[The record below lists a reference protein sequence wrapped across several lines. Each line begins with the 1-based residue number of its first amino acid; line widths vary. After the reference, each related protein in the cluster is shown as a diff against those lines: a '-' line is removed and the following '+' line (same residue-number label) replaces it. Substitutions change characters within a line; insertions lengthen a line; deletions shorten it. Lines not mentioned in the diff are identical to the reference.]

1 MKRLLSVIVWSVIA
15 GAFIGPGT
23 VTTAASA
30 GAGFGLSL
38 IWALVFSTVAC
49 LVLQEASARVTV
61 ISGKELGAALRVS
74 ARSSTGGALML
85 VLVLGAIVLG
95 CAAYQAGN
103 ILGAVVGASRLTG
116 LPTAALTLAIGG
128 LAALLLWL
136 GTPRVIAILFSLLVA
151 VMGVAF
157 LVTAVSLEPSLS
169 ELLRGAL
176 VPALP
181 GGAGML
187 VLGLIGT
194 TVVPYNLF
202 LGSGLARGQSLQEL
216 RFGLPVA
223 VISGG
228 VISIGVLIVGS
239 AVSGAFSF
247 DGLTSVLSQRL
258 GGWAE
263 LLFGLGLFA
272 AGFSSAISAPWAAA
286 MTTRSLFASDDDS
299 RWRRQSWRYRS
310 VWLGVLLVGIA
321 FGLTDVR
328 PIPAIILA
336 QVLNG
341 LLLPI
346 VATFL
351 LVTANNRSLLGDSI
365 SSPLHATLMVAVV
378 LVTLV
383 LGITSL
389 ARAGAS
395 IVGAQ
400 PPDELLL
407 LTVAGVIGL
416 VAAAPVIRAVSRAR
430 GR

>member
-1 MKRLLSVIVWSVIA
+1 
-15 GAFIGPGT
+15 
-23 VTTAASA
+23 
-30 GAGFGLSL
+30 
-38 IWALVFSTVAC
+38 
-49 LVLQEASARVTV
+49 
-61 ISGKELGAALRVS
+61 
-74 ARSSTGGALML
+74 
-85 VLVLGAIVLG
+85 
-95 CAAYQAGN
+95 
-103 ILGAVVGASRLTG
+103 
-116 LPTAALTLAIGG
+116 
-128 LAALLLWL
+128 
-136 GTPRVIAILFSLLVA
+136 
-151 VMGVAF
+151 
-157 LVTAVSLEPSLS
+157 
-169 ELLRGAL
+169 
-176 VPALP
+176 
-181 GGAGML
+181 ML

-202 LGSGLARGQSLQEL
+202 LGSGLGRGQSLQEL

-239 AVSGAFSF
+239 AVSGTFSF
-247 DGLTSVLSQRL
+247 DGLTAVLSQRL

-286 MTTRSLFASDDDS
+286 MTTRSLFASGDDS
-299 RWRRQSWRYRS
+299 HWHRQSWRYRS
-310 VWLGVLLVGIA
+310 VWLGVLLVGVG
-321 FGLTDVR
+321 FGLADIR

-341 LLLPI
+341 LLLPV

-351 LVTANNRSLLGDSI
+351 LIIANNRSLLGTDGI

-395 IVGAQ
+395 VIGAQ

-407 LTVAGVIGL
+407 LAIAGAIGV
-416 VAAAPVIRAVSRAR
+416 VAAVPVIRTMMRAR
-430 GR
+430 CQ

>member
-1 MKRLLSVIVWSVIA
+1 MKRLLSVVIWSVIA

-38 IWALVFSTVAC
+38 IWALLFSTVAC

-61 ISGKELGAALRVS
+61 ISGKELGAALRT
-74 ARSSTGGALML
+74 STGGGAGGALML
-85 VLVLGAIVLG
+85 ILVLGAIVLG

-116 LPTAALTLAIGG
+116 LPTAALTLLIGG

-136 GTPRVIAILFSLLVA
+136 GTPRIIAILFSLLVA
-151 VMGVAF
+151 VMGIAF
-157 LVTAVSLEPSLS
+157 LVTAVSLGLPVA

-181 GGAGML
+181 AGSGML

-228 VISIGVLIVGS
+228 IISIGVLVVGS
-239 AVSGAFSF
+239 AVTGTFSF
-247 DGLTSVLSQRL
+247 DGLSEVLSQRL

-286 MTTRSLFASDDDS
+286 MTTRSLFDTGDN
-299 RWRRQSWRYRS
+299 RWHRQSWRYRAL
-310 VWLGVLLVGIA
+310 WLCVLLVGVG
-321 FGLTDVR
+321 FGLADVR

-351 LVTANNRSLLGDSI
+351 LITANKRTLLGDDI

-383 LGITSL
+383 LGLTSL
-389 ARAGAS
+389 ARAAAS
-395 IVGAQ
+395 LAGAQ

-407 LTVAGVIGL
+407 LAAAGTIGI
-416 VAAAPVIRAVSRAR
+416 VAAVPVIRAVIRAR
-430 GR
+430 S